1 MIYQHRI
8 ACLNRHARAV
18 IQAFLLRVGSQ
29 PAAEIADLQ
38 GLLFGGMALQQCGGS
53 LGLFGGRMAGVEPA
67 DADIEFVPKSAPGR
81 RDADAVLRATVRTD
95 GSPCLADGK
104 LIAALAAGNAG
115 YIGFHSI
122 AACKSGEGR

>member
-18 IQAFLLRVGSQ
+18 IQAFLLRVGSK

-38 GLLFGGMALQQCGGS
+38 GLLFGGMALQQCGGG
-53 LGLFGGRMAGVEPA
+53 LGLLGSRMAGIEPA

-81 RDADAVLRATVRTD
+81 RDADAVLRAAVRTD
-95 GSPCLADGK
+95 GSPCLADSK

-115 YIGFHSI
+115 YIGFRSI
-122 AACKSGEGR
+122 AACKGGERE